1 MFYAA
6 LEQTFI
12 LVQQPQ
18 DSGLMMRVVL
28 SLVPVSRLLL
38 QQGSEGHLTGESE
51 IMEELRFIFTIL
63 RLLVIS
69 REGSEMNWT
78 PECEGIM
85 TLFL

>member
-12 LVQQPQ
+12 LVQQPW
-18 DSGLMMRVVL
+18 DSGLMMKVVL

-38 QQGSEGHLTGESE
+38 QQGSKGHLTGESE

-63 RLLVIS
+63 HLLIIS
-69 REGSEMNWT
+69 REGILNELDT
-78 PECEGIM
+78 RV
-85 TLFL
+85 